1 MVVEGGKEFEA
12 TAQAEVGTRRVQEF
26 PLVME
31 FDKRLFQTYIEKYK
45 MSKTGGATLQR
56 NTGL

>member
-1 MVVEGGKEFEA
+1 MVFKGGKEFEA
-12 TAQAEVGTRRVQEF
+12 KAEVDTHHVQEF

-31 FDKRLFQTYIEKYK
+31 FDKRLFKTYIEKSK
-45 MSKTGGATLQR
+45 MSIKWDFTLQR

>member
-12 TAQAEVGTRRVQEF
+12 TAQAEVGTSRVQEF

-31 FDKRLFQTYIEKYK
+31 FDKRLLKTYIEKSK
-45 MSKTGGATLQR
+45 IPKTGGATSQR
-56 NTGL
+56 NSGL